1 MLQEP
6 ENYNDQKIIIPQKK
20 KNEDAYDT
28 FTIKLG
34 TQIFRGD
41 HDAKKLPSTEV
52 PAFFTDVISATIYTR
67 GNPDKLS
74 GYTVIKQPTLFHLSY
89 ANLITLFDEDK
100 RITEE
105 ERSALNIYVQVSE
118 KAPPYIIPVFFMK
131 PENAKT
137 EHKLYLNR
145 RILNIICRLGYDG
158 WVALPETLLQ
168 RNMDAAHY
176 KTTGEVRYKL
186 NHYNPEIAI
195 CNWANFL
202 EPMK

>member
-6 ENYNDQKIIIPQKK
+6 ENYNDQKIIIPQK
-20 KNEDAYDT
+20 NRDT
-28 FTIKLG
+28 YNTYTIKTG

-52 PAFFTDVISATIYTR
+52 PAFFTDVISATIYTH
-67 GNPDKLS
+67 GDPNKLS
-74 GYTVIKQPTLFHLSY
+74 GYTVIKQPNLFQLSY
-89 ANLITLFDEDK
+89 QNLITLFDEDK
-100 RITEE
+100 RLTEE
-105 ERSALNIYVQVSE
+105 ERTALNIYVQVS
-118 KAPPYIIPVFFMK
+118 KSSPPYIIPVFFMK
-131 PENAKT
+131 PENAQA

-168 RNMDAAHY
+168 RNMDTAHY
-176 KTTGEVRYKL
+176 KTTGEIRYKL
-186 NHYNPEIAI
+186 NPYNPEIAI
-195 CNWANFL
+195 CNWSAFL

>member
-6 ENYNDQKIIIPQKK
+6 ENYNDKTLIIPTK
-20 KNEDAYDT
+20 KNGDTYDSY
-28 FTIKLG
+28 TIKLG

-41 HDAKKLPSTEV
+41 HDSKKLPSKEV

-67 GNPDKLS
+67 GDAEKLS
-74 GYTVIKQPTLFHLSY
+74 GYTLIKQPNLFHLSY

-100 RITEE
+100 RLTEE
-105 ERSALNIYVQVSE
+105 EREALNIYLQVSNSN
-118 KAPPYIIPVFFMK
+118 PPYIIPVFFMK
-131 PENAKT
+131 QENAKG

-145 RILNIICRLGYDG
+145 RIINIICRLGYDG

-176 KTTGEVRYKL
+176 KATGEIRYKL
-186 NHYNPEIAI
+186 NPYNPEIAI
-195 CNWANFL
+195 CKWADFL